1 MRLVWDKIPTSENGR
16 NSEGSFIRQPDGGIL
31 FAYSRYSSNDYD
43 DGASCDIAVIRS
55 FDEGETWS
63 EPEIIAR
70 SADYKVRNLM
80 SVSAVYQED
89 QTLGI
94 YFIIKENDGNNS
106 IGRALSS
113 DGYTFSCERCLIKG
127 SETYYVLNNDRIE
140 RLMDGRLVIPVA
152 LHGHNKKEFFDI
164 FAVSSCLVSEDDGK
178 TFSLLP
184 IRLTIPALK
193 AGDVGMQEP
202 GIIQYPDGTIYL
214 WARTSAGFQYESYSH
229 DNLVSFTPP
238 TASVFTS
245 PDSPL
250 EIAEHEGIYYAVY
263 NPVARN
269 AYVHRN
275 GVPYSWSRTP
285 LVIRKSTDNGKTW
298 GPLTPIEEDENRGY
312 CYPAMFF
319 TKDNSMLCAYC
330 RGGEADG
337 ICLARLGIMKISLD
351 EIK

>member
-1 MRLVWDKIPTSENGR
+1 MKLVWDKKPTPENGR

-70 SADYKVRNLM
+70 SADYGVRNLM
-80 SVSAVYQED
+80 SVSAVYQQD

-106 IGRALSS
+106 VGRALSA
-113 DGYTFSCERCLIKG
+113 DGYTFTCERCQIKG
-127 SETYYVLNNDRIE
+127 SETYYVLNNDRVV
-140 RLMDGRLVIPVA
+140 RLADGRLVIPVA
-152 LHGHNKKEFFDI
+152 LHGHNKKEYFDI
-164 FAVSSCLVSEDDGK
+164 FAVSSCLVSTDDGK
-178 TFSLLP
+178 TFSLIP

-202 GIIQYPDGTIYL
+202 GIYQHKDGTIRL

-229 DNLVSFTPP
+229 DNLNSFTAPAP
-238 TASVFTS
+238 SVFTS

-250 EIAEHEGIYYAVY
+250 EMAEHDGILYAVY
-263 NPVARN
+263 NPVARSL
-269 AYVHRN
+269 YSRSN
-275 GVPYSWSRTP
+275 GEHVSWGRTP
-285 LVIRKSTDNGKTW
+285 LVVRKSLDDGLTW
-298 GPLTPIEEDENRGY
+298 GPLTPIEEDEFRGY

-319 TKDNSMLCAYC
+319 TNDNSMLCAYC
-330 RGGEADG
+330 RGGQEDG
-337 ICLARLGIMKISLD
+337 ICLARLGIMKIALS